1 MFKKITFFIFAFFL
15 LYIGLLSI
23 NKVSANEEQIIYLEL
38 GITGYDYEIEDSVI
52 VSGTIDFNNIG
63 EYKLTYFNKIT
74 KSYFN
79 ILYIVTDSSD
89 INYFQKM
96 IEIKNTSAT
105 FTPNNIIYKDG
116 IVIVASYK
124 LDPAKLNSL
133 NDKKAMINV
142 YNGTTL
148 RAMMTYSYY
157 SEVVKMVFSQAGF
170 IALVRYDDN
179 GKNHFKI
186 IEYNLNGEFLREYS
200 VASNAFDKP
209 QNIIIAGDYIYLV
222 FNSSSNSSP
231 FISKIG
237 GISTAFIAKI
247 NYLSFEEVDYISFGN
262 NTSNEIIDSVYN
274 DDYLYVVF
282 KPFGSGDFLKKLSG
296 SKFIVKLDKDLH
308 IEKYIETDNDDGYFD
323 INLNNDTIYLFT
335 SASLPTNKI
344 TISAFDLD
352 LNKGAKQE
360 LFINNNDYLV
370 TKIISYPNH
379 SLFVNGKDKEE
390 DTPCMLGA
398 INIENGE
405 FLFHPELKTNFKI
418 NNIEVVDNEIYLYGI
433 SDKDIIIYDYYYLNN
448 KDDNLFLNNNSIS
461 GDVISDTFS
470 ENNLYGANQKIV
482 KFRMG
487 NSFYI
492 KKIDYYLPL
501 ESSIMGGS
509 AYELGTKIYAN
520 GRIYLD
526 DLEIKNGYSIERV
539 GTYLLKVYGTDN
551 EVAYLEFSVKQIIN
565 EASSAPLIEVESV
578 AITNLD
584 YEEYKVSDVSIR
596 DINIASMDDNNKLG
610 DVGIILIILS
620 TSLIIAFII
629 PVTIIRGRN

>member
-1 MFKKITFFIFAFFL
+1 
-15 LYIGLLSI
+15 
-23 NKVSANEEQIIYLEL
+23 
-38 GITGYDYEIEDSVI
+38 
-52 VSGTIDFNNIG
+52 
-63 EYKLTYFNKIT
+63 
-74 KSYFN
+74 
-79 ILYIVTDSSD
+79 
-89 INYFQKM
+89 
-96 IEIKNTSAT
+96 
-105 FTPNNIIYKDG
+105 
-116 IVIVASYK
+116 
-124 LDPAKLNSL
+124 
-133 NDKKAMINV
+133 
-142 YNGTTL
+142 
-148 RAMMTYSYY
+148 
-157 SEVVKMVFSQAGF
+157 
-170 IALVRYDDN
+170 
-179 GKNHFKI
+179 
-186 IEYNLNGEFLREYS
+186 
-200 VASNAFDKP
+200 
-209 QNIIIAGDYIYLV
+209 
-222 FNSSSNSSP
+222 
-231 FISKIG
+231 
-237 GISTAFIAKI
+237 
-247 NYLSFEEVDYISFGN
+247 
-262 NTSNEIIDSVYN
+262 YN

-398 INIENGE
+398 INIEDGE

-418 NNIEVVDNEIYLYGI
+418 NNIEVADNEIYLYGI

-578 AITNLD
+578 DITNLD
-584 YEEYKVSDVSIR
+584 YEEYKVSDLSIR

-620 TSLIIAFII
+620 ASLIIAFII
-629 PVTIIRGRN
+629 PVTKIRGRK